1 MDLSED
7 PETQAIVQEYY
18 EMVEEANSYASA
30 DQLDERYHA
39 FAEAEAFLI
48 EHAMVVPFGVS
59 GGYSASKLNPFEGQY
74 APYGVA
80 TLRYKGQHILEEPMN
95 TDAFNEA
102 YAKWQEDRAASTG
115 N

>member
-1 MDLSED
+1 MRTKICRAAAPCLAALALAGCSGLPGADIESLLRAPRLSGE
-7 PETQAIVQEYY
+7 ASAVQK
-18 EMVEEANSYASA
+18 ALNSY
-30 DQLDERYHA
+30 L
-39 FAEAEAFLI
+39 
-48 EHAMVVPFGVS
+48 G
-59 GGYSASKLNPFEGQY
+59 
-74 APYGVA
+74 GVA